1 MNNEEKFA
9 YQWIGV
15 ATCFCVGIWFAIEAE
30 KNLIPYLTVVWRV
43 LNAIPIYGLAEMNS
57 PPTQAELDRSKLYEA
72 SKIQREKERQDENKI
87 KEKEKN
93 NLLEII
99 KKK

>member
-15 ATCFCVGIWFAIEAE
+15 ATCFCVGIWFAFEAE
-30 KNLIPYLTVVWRV
+30 KNLIPYLTVVWLV

-57 PPTQAELDRSKLYEA
+57 PPTQAELDRRKLYEA
-72 SKIQREKERQDENKI
+72 SKYHPFIFEPRSESQAKLYSSEPSIEVVTN
-87 KEKEKN
+87 
-93 NLLEII
+93 
-99 KKK
+99 